1 MGRLVDENGWPLD
14 EPKPPEAPEVSGYV
28 VMRLEDELTR
38 LRSERDALEYDRDG
52 YKQFSERLRS
62 DLQKA
67 KEALKPFVDE
77 WNDNWTGYH
86 YGHPGDDLET
96 LDDMCD
102 TTLTVGHLRTA
113 ARILLELENS
123 K

>member
-67 KEALKPFVDE
+67 KEALKPFAALFNAFPQYMKDE
-77 WNDNWTGYH
+77 PGYDSEKH
-86 YGHPGDDLET
+86 YEMFDVHMDF
-96 LDDMCD
+96 
-102 TTLTVGHLRTA
+102 GHLRTA
-113 ARILLELENS
+113 ARILSELEDS